1 MACRVRPALSALL
14 AALPCGC
21 PEPKADTAGDTS
33 TQSTATTDSPT
44 PTTTADPT
52 TGGTTGEWPDCA
64 PWEIA
69 PFDFTVGDGLW
80 PTGHHTATCTFASL
94 ASEKITAQ
102 GETWFTSTLALTDCT
117 DAQGDPPAHS
127 LDLVLRS
134 AAPLAA
140 ALTPGQAL
148 SVDLSIRTWPEY
160 ADFYIDVWYSLRD
173 ATTGELQLAAFADP
187 GPTLAPKIDDTP
199 PLPGWLAP
207 FEANLGDLV
216 CPVELGDFC
225 EGDGT
230 PQRAVVRFLRD
241 GATVDIVGGS
251 FGDLGDYRV
260 HLGFAGLPDAC
271 EGIPTHH
278 ALHGALVKNP

>member
-1 MACRVRPALSALL
+1 MARRIRLALSTLL
-14 AALPCGC
+14 AAVPCGC
-21 PEPKADTAGDTS
+21 PEPRADTAGDTS

-52 TGGTTGEWPDCA
+52 TGGTTAEWPDCA

-80 PTGHHTATCTFASL
+80 PTGHHTAACTFAAL

-102 GETWFTSTLALTDCT
+102 GETWFTSTLALTDCA

-140 ALTPGQAL
+140 PLAPGQAL
-148 SVDLSIRTWPEY
+148 AVDLSIRTFPKY
-160 ADFYIDVWYSLRD
+160 STSYIDAWYSLRD
-173 ATTGELQLAAFADP
+173 ATTGELLLAAFADS

-199 PLPGWLAP
+199 PAPGWLAP
-207 FEANLGDLV
+207 FEAALGDLV
-216 CPVELGDFC
+216 CPVEVGAFC
-225 EGDGT
+225 DAA
-230 PQRAVVRFLRD
+230 PQRAAVRFTRD
-241 GATVDIVGGS
+241 GATVDVVGGT

-260 HLGFAGLPDAC
+260 HLGFAGAPEAC
-271 EGIPTHH
+271 DGIPTQHP
-278 ALHGALVKNP
+278 LHGVLVKNP